1 MGFFGKKKEVETEK
15 NNESILKEELE
26 TEVEG
31 LQNEFRAKQE
41 EITKITEKI
50 QTVKE
55 EYDTTV
61 TNLMAIKKEFNQKKM
76 ELDIVQREHRETRE
90 KIKNAQ
96 QIKDTKTIDEFNKT
110 ENNFKKI
117 KEELD
122 KITKEHKQM
131 KEEITKGQTTLHG
144 IRKQQVE
151 VGKELDEANSRLY
164 NAKQELDEKE
174 NFQDTSILTPKERKE
189 ITGNNPTEKK
199 EITGNNPTEK
209 NNASVIEAASIVVGS
224 LKSKLSTT
232 QKELEEIQGLL
243 EEERKAHKKTRQE
256 LIKIKSSAN

>member
-1 MGFFGKKKEVETEK
+1 MGFFGKKKEVEIEE

-31 LQNEFRAKQE
+31 LQNEFRIKQE

-61 TNLMAIKKEFNQKKM
+61 TNLMLIKKEFNQKKM

-174 NFQDTSILTPKERKE
+174 NFQDTSVLTPKEEKE
-189 ITGNNPTEKK
+189 ITGNNPV
-199 EITGNNPTEK
+199 EK

-243 EEERKAHKKTRQE
+243 EEEREAHKKTRQE
-256 LIKIKSSAN
+256 LVKIKSSSN

>member
-1 MGFFGKKKEVETEK
+1 MGFFGKKKEAEIEE
-15 NNESILKEELE
+15 NNESVLKEELE
-26 TEVEG
+26 TEVES
-31 LQNEFRAKQE
+31 LQNEFRVKQE
-41 EITKITEKI
+41 EIIKITEKI

-61 TNLMAIKKEFNQKKM
+61 TNLMLIKKEFNQKKM

-131 KEEITKGQTTLHG
+131 KDEIVKGQTTLHG

-164 NAKQELDEKE
+164 NSKQELDKKD
-174 NFQDTSILTPKERKE
+174 NFQDTSILTPKEEKE
-189 ITGNNPTEKK
+189 IKGNSP
-199 EITGNNPTEK
+199 IEK

-224 LKSKLSTT
+224 LKSKLNTT

-243 EEERKAHKKTRQE
+243 EEEREAHKKTRQE
-256 LIKIKSSAN
+256 LIKIKSSTN

>member
-1 MGFFGKKKEVETEK
+1 MGFFGKKKEAEIEE
-15 NNESILKEELE
+15 NNESVLKEELE
-26 TEVEG
+26 TEVES

-61 TNLMAIKKEFNQKKM
+61 TNLMLIKKEFNQKKM

-131 KEEITKGQTTLHG
+131 KDEIVKGQATLHG
-144 IRKQQVE
+144 IRKQQIE

-164 NAKQELDEKE
+164 NSKQELDKKD
-174 NFQDTSILTPKERKE
+174 NFQDTSILTPKEERVIK
-189 ITGNNPTEKK
+189 GNSP
-199 EITGNNPTEK
+199 IEK

-224 LKSKLSTT
+224 LKSKLNTA

-243 EEERKAHKKTRQE
+243 EEEREAHKKTRQE
-256 LIKIKSSAN
+256 LIKIKASTN

>member
-1 MGFFGKKKEVETEK
+1 MGFFGKKKETEIEK
-15 NNESILKEELE
+15 NNESVLKEELE
-26 TEVEG
+26 TEVES
-31 LQNEFRAKQE
+31 LQNEFRVKQE

-61 TNLMAIKKEFNQKKM
+61 TNLMLIKKEFNQKKM

-131 KEEITKGQTTLHG
+131 KEEIVKGQTTLHG

-164 NAKQELDEKE
+164 NSKQELDKKD
-174 NFQDTSILTPKERKE
+174 NFQDTSILTPKEERE
-189 ITGNNPTEKK
+189 IKGNSP
-199 EITGNNPTEK
+199 IEK

-224 LKSKLSTT
+224 LKSKLNTT

-243 EEERKAHKKTRQE
+243 EEERESHKKTRQE
-256 LIKIKSSAN
+256 LIKIKASTN

>member
-1 MGFFGKKKEVETEK
+1 MGFFGKKKEAEIEE
-15 NNESILKEELE
+15 NNESVLKEELE
-26 TEVEG
+26 TEVES
-31 LQNEFRAKQE
+31 LQNEFRVKQE
-41 EITKITEKI
+41 EIIKITEKI

-61 TNLMAIKKEFNQKKM
+61 TNLMLIKKEFNQKKM

-131 KEEITKGQTTLHG
+131 KDEIVKGQTTLHG

-164 NAKQELDEKE
+164 NSKQELDKKD
-174 NFQDTSILTPKERKE
+174 NFQDTSILTPKEEKE
-189 ITGNNPTEKK
+189 IKGNSP
-199 EITGNNPTEK
+199 IEK

-224 LKSKLSTT
+224 LKSKLNTT

-243 EEERKAHKKTRQE
+243 EEEREAHKKTRQE
-256 LIKIKSSAN
+256 LIKIKASTN

>member
-1 MGFFGKKKEVETEK
+1 MGFFGKKKEAEIEE
-15 NNESILKEELE
+15 NNESVLKEELE
-26 TEVEG
+26 TEVES
-31 LQNEFRAKQE
+31 LQNEFRVKQE
-41 EITKITEKI
+41 EIIKITEKI

-61 TNLMAIKKEFNQKKM
+61 TNLMLIKKEFNQKKM

-131 KEEITKGQTTLHG
+131 KEEIVKGQTTLHG

-164 NAKQELDEKE
+164 NSKQELDKKD
-174 NFQDTSILTPKERKE
+174 NFQDTSILTPKEERE
-189 ITGNNPTEKK
+189 IKGNSP
-199 EITGNNPTEK
+199 IEK

-224 LKSKLSTT
+224 LKSKLNTT

-243 EEERKAHKKTRQE
+243 EEERESHKKTRQE
-256 LIKIKSSAN
+256 LIKIKASTN

>member
-1 MGFFGKKKEVETEK
+1 MGFFGKKKEVEIEE

-61 TNLMAIKKEFNQKKM
+61 TNLMLIKKEFNQKKM

-131 KEEITKGQTTLHG
+131 KDEIAKGQTTLHG

-174 NFQDTSILTPKERKE
+174 NFQDTSILTPKKERNYR
-189 ITGNNPTEKK
+189 NNPTEKK
-199 EITGNNPTEK
+199 EI
-209 NNASVIEAASIVVGS
+209 
-224 LKSKLSTT
+224 
-232 QKELEEIQGLL
+232 
-243 EEERKAHKKTRQE
+243 QE
-256 LIKIKSSAN
+256 QSY

>member
-1 MGFFGKKKEVETEK
+1 MGFFGKKKEAEIEE
-15 NNESILKEELE
+15 NNESVLKEELE
-26 TEVEG
+26 TEVES
-31 LQNEFRAKQE
+31 LQNEFRVKQE
-41 EITKITEKI
+41 EIIKITEKI

-61 TNLMAIKKEFNQKKM
+61 TNLMLIKKEFNQKKM

-131 KEEITKGQTTLHG
+131 KEEIVKGQTTLHG

-164 NAKQELDEKE
+164 NSKQELDKKD
-174 NFQDTSILTPKERKE
+174 NFQDTSILTPKEEKE
-189 ITGNNPTEKK
+189 IKGNSP
-199 EITGNNPTEK
+199 IEK

-224 LKSKLSTT
+224 LKSKLNTT

-243 EEERKAHKKTRQE
+243 EEEREAHKKTRQE
-256 LIKIKSSAN
+256 LIKIKTSTN

>member
-1 MGFFGKKKEVETEK
+1 MGFFGKKKEVEIEE

-31 LQNEFRAKQE
+31 LQNEFRIKQE

-61 TNLMAIKKEFNQKKM
+61 TNLMLIKKEFNQKKM

-117 KEELD
+117 KRR
-122 KITKEHKQM
+122 
-131 KEEITKGQTTLHG
+131 
-144 IRKQQVE
+144 IR
-151 VGKELDEANSRLY
+151 
-164 NAKQELDEKE
+164 
-174 NFQDTSILTPKERKE
+174 
-189 ITGNNPTEKK
+189 
-199 EITGNNPTEK
+199 
-209 NNASVIEAASIVVGS
+209 
-224 LKSKLSTT
+224 
-232 QKELEEIQGLL
+232 
-243 EEERKAHKKTRQE
+243 
-256 LIKIKSSAN
+256 

>member
-1 MGFFGKKKEVETEK
+1 MGFFGKKKEAEREE

-26 TEVEG
+26 TEVES
-31 LQNEFRAKQE
+31 LQNEFRVKQE

-61 TNLMAIKKEFNQKKM
+61 TNLMLIKKEFNQKKM

-96 QIKDTKTIDEFNKT
+96 QIKDAKTIDEFNKT

-131 KEEITKGQTTLHG
+131 KEEIVKGQTTLHG

-164 NAKQELDEKE
+164 NSKQELDKKD
-174 NFQDTSILTPKERKE
+174 NFQDTSILTPKEERE
-189 ITGNNPTEKK
+189 IKGNSP
-199 EITGNNPTEK
+199 IEK

-224 LKSKLSTT
+224 LKSKLNTT

-243 EEERKAHKKTRQE
+243 EEERESHKKTRQE
-256 LIKIKSSAN
+256 LIKIKASTN

>member
-1 MGFFGKKKEVETEK
+1 MGFFSKKKEVDIQE
-15 NNESILKEELE
+15 NNESTLKEELE

-55 EYDTTV
+55 EYDTTI
-61 TNLMAIKKEFNQKKM
+61 TNLMLIKKEFNQKKM

-96 QIKDTKTIDEFNKT
+96 QIKDTKIIDEFNKT

-131 KEEITKGQTTLHG
+131 KEEITKEQTTLHG

-174 NFQDTSILTPKERKE
+174 NFQDTSILTLK
-189 ITGNNPTEKK
+189 EKK
-199 EITGNNPTEK
+199 KITENNPTEK

-256 LIKIKSSAN
+256 LIKMKSSTN

>member
-1 MGFFGKKKEVETEK
+1 MGFFGKKKEVEIEE

-31 LQNEFRAKQE
+31 LQNEFRIKQE

-61 TNLMAIKKEFNQKKM
+61 TNLMLIKKEFNQKKM

-174 NFQDTSILTPKERKE
+174 NFQDTSILTPKEEKE
-189 ITGNNPTEKK
+189 
-199 EITGNNPTEK
+199 
-209 NNASVIEAASIVVGS
+209 GS
-224 LKSKLSTT
+224 
-232 QKELEEIQGLL
+232 
-243 EEERKAHKKTRQE
+243 
-256 LIKIKSSAN
+256 

>member
-1 MGFFGKKKEVETEK
+1 MGFFGKKKEVEIEE

-31 LQNEFRAKQE
+31 LQNEFRIKQE

-61 TNLMAIKKEFNQKKM
+61 TNLMLIKKEFNQKKM

-164 NAKQELDEKE
+164 NAKQELGEKE
-174 NFQDTSILTPKERKE
+174 NFQDTSILTPKEKKK
-189 ITGNNPTEKK
+189 ITGNNPV
-199 EITGNNPTEK
+199 EK

-224 LKSKLSTT
+224 LKSKLSTA
-232 QKELEEIQGLL
+232 QKELEQIQGLL
-243 EEERKAHKKTRQE
+243 EEEREAHKKTRQE
-256 LIKIKSSAN
+256 LIKIKSSIN

>member
-1 MGFFGKKKEVETEK
+1 MGFFGKKKEAEIEE

-26 TEVEG
+26 TEVES
-31 LQNEFRAKQE
+31 LQNEFRVKQE
-41 EITKITEKI
+41 EIIKITEKI

-61 TNLMAIKKEFNQKKM
+61 TNLMQIKKEFNQKKM

-131 KEEITKGQTTLHG
+131 KDEIVKGQTTLHG

-164 NAKQELDEKE
+164 NSKQELDKKD
-174 NFQDTSILTPKERKE
+174 NFQDTSILTPKEEEK
-189 ITGNNPTEKK
+189 IKGNNP
-199 EITGNNPTEK
+199 IEK

-224 LKSKLSTT
+224 LKSKLNTT

-243 EEERKAHKKTRQE
+243 EEEREAHKKTRQE
-256 LIKIKSSAN
+256 LIKIKSSTN